1 MTQTPEPI
9 LVDVNVQ
16 AEYAPI
22 GVQLWPTR
30 KPEQGIHHTI
40 RSVAVVRNEVR
51 EWVVWTLEDNN
62 IRTFELG
69 DMVAARVTPLVAA
82 AIRPAE
88 TSVRLTEQEQEA
100 VRDALRMFLSGRAP
114 VDLAARTDLV
124 RSALDR
130 MVQQIV

>member
-1 MTQTPEPI
+1 MTETPEPI
-9 LVDVNVQ
+9 LVDAHVQ

-22 GVQLWPTR
+22 GVQLWPTL

-69 DMVAARVTPLVAA
+69 DMVVARVTPLVAA

-88 TSVRLTEQEQEA
+88 KSVRLTEPEQEA

-114 VDLAARTDLV
+114 VDLAARADLV

-130 MVQQIV
+130 MVEQI